1 MFGIAYDWLP
11 EKFKDCSLFVNASAF
26 FFNLKMKMRKRSAG
40 KEISNG

>member
-26 FFNLKMKMRKRSAG
+26 FYLKMKMRKRSAG